1 MSGDGVSISTQQ
13 LLHPTPGHEQTFR
26 PRKARP
32 NKTRDLT
39 FCSFYR
45 HFLHLVYCTLMLS
58 TRGNCE
64 DSVTMFQSV
73 TNSDLIYCGMV

>member
-39 FCSFYR
+39 FCSFYP
-45 HFLHLVYCTLMLS
+45 HFLYFINTIQ

-64 DSVTMFQSV
+64 DSVTMLQSV